1 MAKFFGAIG
10 YAETK
15 ETAPDVWEEAIVERN
30 YYGDVIRN
38 TRRLENSGNLNDNI
52 VVDNLISVVAD
63 AYAEKNFFAIR
74 YVKWMGVPWKVT
86 KVEVLR
92 PRLILTM
99 GDVYNKS

>member
-99 GDVYNKS
+99 GDVYNKT